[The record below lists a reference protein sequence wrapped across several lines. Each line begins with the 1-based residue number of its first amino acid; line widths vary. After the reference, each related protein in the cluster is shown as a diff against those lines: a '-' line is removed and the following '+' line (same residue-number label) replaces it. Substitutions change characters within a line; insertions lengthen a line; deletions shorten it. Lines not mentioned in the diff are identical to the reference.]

1 MARKTNQTILTI
13 GLELE
18 MIVYHFLSPAHDC
31 INLLIAKHLR
41 QGLEGTFT
49 SLLFSPYQAPV
60 THVGAA
66 RSMLVIASSPCH
78 TPVVDWIG
86 DHPKLRHFF
95 VTSEPD
101 CLYGIPDDHREF
113 AAGVEVRTPILRLGS
128 WQFVVEDVWKSLS
141 AIPDMNIRFT
151 QQCGLHVHIG
161 RRGGFELSHI
171 KGLAKAVVIFEE
183 DIERTWHPAHR
194 CGVGG
199 ELYADSNRKTSLSL
213 KTMKTTLEMVRLIGR
228 QNTISGVRGVICD
241 VDVGHRDFKY
251 NFQSLV
257 EFGSIE
263 FRQAQATLDENWVVA
278 WVSMLV
284 KFVRASEVVSEKLFE
299 KFVEA
304 ADNGEDRLSEFLE
317 WGIDGSGED
326 EYDDEEIQEDRYR
339 DEGEL
344 GGQGPGERALLIA
357 NLGFLP
363 DGGEDDIICGLQ
375 SLNDTNAY
383 FFL

>member
-1 MARKTNQTILTI
+1 
-13 GLELE
+13 
-18 MIVYHFLSPAHDC
+18 MIAYHFPSPGHDC

-41 QGLEGTFT
+41 KGLEATFT
-49 SLLFSPYQAPV
+49 NLLFSPYQAPV

-66 RSMLVIASSPCH
+66 NSMLVIASSPCL

-86 DHPKLRHFF
+86 DNPKLCHFF
-95 VTSEPD
+95 VTSEPE
-101 CLYGIPDDHREF
+101 CLYGIPDNRREF
-113 AAGVEVRTPILRLGS
+113 AAGLEVRTPILRLGS
-128 WQFVVEDVWKSLS
+128 WQLVVENVLKSLS
-141 AIPDMNIRFT
+141 AVPGVIIGFT

-194 CGVGG
+194 CGVGS
-199 ELYADSNRKTSLSL
+199 ELYADSNRKTSVSL
-213 KTMKTTLEMVRLIGR
+213 KTLNSTLEMVRLIEQ
-228 QNTISGVRGVICD
+228 QNTISGVRGIICD

-257 EFGSIE
+257 ELGSIE
-263 FRQAQATLDENWVVA
+263 FRQAQATLDKDWVVG

-326 EYDDEEIQEDRYR
+326 EYDGEEIREDRCR
-339 DEGEL
+339 DK
-344 GGQGPGERALLIA
+344 GGPDDQGSGEREECGGDLALLVA
-357 NLGFLP
+357 NLATLP
-363 DGGEDDIICGLQ
+363 SGGRDDIICGLQ
-375 SLNDTNAY
+375 GLNDASAY

>member
-1 MARKTNQTILTI
+1 MARNTNQTILTI

-18 MIVYHFLSPAHDC
+18 MIVYHHSPPSVHDC

-41 QGLEGTFT
+41 RGLEATFT
-49 SLLFSPYQAPV
+49 NLLFSPYQAPV

-66 RSMLVIASSPCH
+66 KSMLVVASSPCL

-86 DHPKLRHFF
+86 DHPKLHHFF

-101 CLYGIPDDHREF
+101 CLYGIPDNHRAF
-113 AAGVEVRTPILRLGS
+113 TASVEVRTPILRLGS
-128 WQFVVEDVWKSLS
+128 WQFVVENVLRSLS
-141 AIPDMNIRFT
+141 AIPDINIRFT

-161 RRGGFELSHI
+161 RRGGFELPHI

-183 DIERTWHPAHR
+183 DIERAWHPAHR
-194 CGVGG
+194 WGVGG
-199 ELYADSNRKTSLSL
+199 TLYADSNRKTSLSL
-213 KTMKTTLEMVRLIGR
+213 KTLKTTLEMVRLIGQ
-228 QNTISGVRGVICD
+228 QNTISSVRGIMCD

-257 EFGSIE
+257 ELGSIE
-263 FRQAQATLDENWVVA
+263 FRQAQATLDEDWVVG

-284 KFVRASEVVSEKLFE
+284 KFVRAAGVVSEKQFE

-304 ADNGEDRLSEFLE
+304 VDNGENRLSEFLE
-317 WGIDGSGED
+317 WGVNEDGEGD
-326 EYDDEEIQEDRYR
+326 EYNEEEIREERYR
-339 DEGEL
+339 GKGRLDGREL
-344 GGQGPGERALLIA
+344 VT
-357 NLGFLP
+357 NLGILP
-363 DGGEDDIICGLQ
+363 GGGKDDIICGLQ
-375 SLNDTNAY
+375 SLNANAH